1 MGRLPLLVV
10 FLLAG
15 QFLDAD
21 GPAQSS
27 DRKRVIQPPGY
38 KPTPSPLSP
47 GILVGDTLY
56 LSGSTGG
63 DPVTGQLVKGGFD
76 PEMRQI
82 MSNVQTVLAA
92 ADMTLS
98 DVVSV
103 TAYLAEMSDFALYLT
118 PSLVNLEAARRAT
131 LTMPSHLQQML
142 PEVVAGDPTA
152 TLVFLAEGL
161 NAKATGK
168 NTSTREMSDTGT
180 WGMRDPREA
189 TAEAGR
195 RETENFVQAAVKF
208 IERWQQLRP
217 MNR

>member
-118 PSLVNLEAARRAT
+118 AGGRDVSIDCPRCRSLPRGIRR
-131 LTMPSHLQQML
+131 S
-142 PEVVAGDPTA
+142 
-152 TLVFLAEGL
+152 
-161 NAKATGK
+161 
-168 NTSTREMSDTGT
+168 S
-180 WGMRDPREA
+180 
-189 TAEAGR
+189 
-195 RETENFVQAAVKF
+195 
-208 IERWQQLRP
+208 
-217 MNR
+217 NR